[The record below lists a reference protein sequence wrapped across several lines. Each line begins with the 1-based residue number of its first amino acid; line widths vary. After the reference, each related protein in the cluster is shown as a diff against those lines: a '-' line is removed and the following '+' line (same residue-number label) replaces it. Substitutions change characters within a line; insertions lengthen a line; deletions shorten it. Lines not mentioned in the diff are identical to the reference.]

1 MLTVPKVLGHLELFK
16 LDMPDE
22 EADSLTSAKSALV
35 YLGTR
40 GLSRRNILYWVKSV
54 AVLTP

>member
-22 EADSLTSAKSALV
+22 ADSLTSAKSALV
-35 YLGTR
+35 YLGTS